1 MNKTS
6 QYSIEIQYK
15 VRDNENQQFI
25 QVAPDAAG
33 FGCVEV
39 AYIKG
44 GIVDRTDRITMPPE
58 MALLVADAI
67 KRIAEHMIE
76 QNG

>member
-15 VRDNENQQFI
+15 VWDNENQQFI

-39 AYIKG
+39 AYIID
-44 GIVDRTDRITMPPE
+44 GIVDRTDRINMPPE
-58 MALLVADAI
+58 MALLVAEAI
-67 KRIAEHMIE
+67 KKVAEHIIDNE
-76 QNG
+76 

>member
-1 MNKTS
+1 MNKHS
-6 QYSIEIQYK
+6 QYSTEIQYK
-15 VRDNENQQFI
+15 VWDVENQQFI

-33 FGCVEV
+33 FGCIEV

-58 MALLVADAI
+58 MALLVAEAI
-67 KRIAEHMIE
+67 KKVAEHMIE
-76 QNG
+76 HQ

>member
-6 QYSIEIQYK
+6 PYTTEIYYK
-15 VRDNENQQFI
+15 VWDNENQQFI

-33 FGCVEV
+33 FGCIEV

-44 GIVDRTDRITMPPE
+44 SIVDRTERITIPPE
-58 MALLVADAI
+58 MALLVGEAI
-67 KRIAEHMIE
+67 KKVAEHMIE
-76 QNG
+76 HQ

>member
-1 MNKTS
+1 MNKHS
-6 QYSIEIQYK
+6 QYSTEIQYK
-15 VRDNENQQFI
+15 VWDVENQQFI

-33 FGCVEV
+33 FGCIEV

-58 MALLVADAI
+58 MALLVAEAI
-67 KRIAEHMIE
+67 KKVAEHIIANE
-76 QNG
+76 

>member
-6 QYSIEIQYK
+6 QYSTEIQYK

-39 AYIKG
+39 AYIKD
-44 GIVDRTDRITMPPE
+44 GIIDRTDRITMPPE
-58 MALLVADAI
+58 MALLVAEAI
-67 KRIAEHMIE
+67 KKVAEHIITNE
-76 QNG
+76 